1 MATALQFR
9 TEQAANDILRN
20 AKVKARWE
28 KLPISDLPADI
39 AKLAHDA
46 SVAECM
52 ARRTMSAFK
61 AAMDDKLVAPP
72 GRKFIFAIERG
83 VTDPNMIGDM
93 LFAEVAGSTT
103 STNVTSFNA
112 LIAKYK

>member
-9 TEQAANDILRN
+9 TEQAANAMLRN
-20 AKVKARWE
+20 DKAKTQWE
-28 KLPISDLPADI
+28 KLPISDLPPDL

-52 ARRTMSAFK
+52 ARRAMLAFK
-61 AAMDDKLVAPP
+61 SAMDDKLVAPP
-72 GRKFIFAIERG
+72 GRKFVFAIERG

-93 LFAEVAGSTT
+93 LFAEVAGQTS
-103 STNVTSFNA
+103 STNVTTFNA
-112 LIAKYK
+112 LVAKYK